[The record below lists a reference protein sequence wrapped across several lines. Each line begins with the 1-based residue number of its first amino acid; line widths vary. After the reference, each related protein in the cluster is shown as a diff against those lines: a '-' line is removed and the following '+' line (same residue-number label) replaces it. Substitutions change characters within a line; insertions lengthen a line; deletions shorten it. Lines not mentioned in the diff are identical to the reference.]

1 MGISIESGSAEAMRG
16 TLVDALRRHG
26 LVQGEAVDGAL
37 RAVPRHLF
45 VPGVPLARA
54 YGHEAVVTY
63 RDESGA
69 ALSSLSEPG
78 LVAAMLEQLDVRPGH
93 RVLEVGTGTGYNAA
107 LLSRLTGPQ
116 GHVTSVD
123 ILPGAV
129 AVARRGLARA
139 GYAHVETVVADGR
152 LGHPDGAPYDRI
164 IVTGG
169 AWDLPAA
176 WAEQLAPGGVL
187 VVPLRL
193 RGVTRS
199 VAFTRRDGVWTG
211 HGALSC
217 GFVPL
222 RGDDEVAEHQVVLGD
237 PPVLRIRA
245 DEDRALDEAVLQR
258 ALDRSET
265 LVWTGVRPPGGEN
278 HLDFGLAALP
288 ECCRVMPD
296 LDAVRSGAF
305 TAALYPWG
313 SMGAATG
320 DTFAYLAR
328 RGIGDT
334 AEIGVSARG
343 PASADLVARLAD
355 LVRAWD
361 RTRHHVL
368 RIDAHPRGAAPSDAT
383 WTVPKRRTT
392 VAVHLDPPDP
402 TPLPSRSALVPP
414 ARAPR

>member
-1 MGISIESGSAEAMRG
+1 MRG

-26 LVQGEAVDGAL
+26 MVRSEPVERAL

-78 LVAAMLEQLDVRPGH
+78 LVAAMLEQLDVQPGH
-93 RVLEVGTGTGYNAA
+93 RVLEIGTGTGYNAA
-107 LLSRLTGPQ
+107 LLRHLVAPG

-139 GYAHVETVVADGR
+139 GYPDGPGTRLETVVADGLR
-152 LGHPDGAPYDRI
+152 GHPAGAPYDRV

-169 AWDLPAA
+169 AWDLPPA
-176 WAEQLAPGGVL
+176 WAEQLAPDGLL

-199 VAFTRRDGVWTG
+199 VAFTRREGVWTG
-211 HGALSC
+211 TGPVLSC

-222 RGDDEVAEHQVVLGD
+222 RGEGEVAEHQVALGE
-237 PPVLRIRA
+237 PPVLRLRA
-245 DEDRALDEAVLQR
+245 DEDRALDPQALQR

-288 ECCRVMPD
+288 ACCRVMPD
-296 LDAVRSGAF
+296 LDAVRSGTL

-320 DTFAYLAR
+320 DTFAYLTR
-328 RGIGDT
+328 RGIGET

-343 PASADLVARLAD
+343 PAAAELAGTLAGVVA
-355 LVRAWD
+355 AWD

-368 RIDAHPRGAAPSDAT
+368 RIDAHPVDAAPSDAT
-383 WTVPKRRTT
+383 WTMPKRHTA
-392 VAVHLDPPDP
+392 VAVHLDPPAP
-402 TPLPSRSALVPP
+402 TPLPPARALIPP
-414 ARAPR
+414 ARDAR